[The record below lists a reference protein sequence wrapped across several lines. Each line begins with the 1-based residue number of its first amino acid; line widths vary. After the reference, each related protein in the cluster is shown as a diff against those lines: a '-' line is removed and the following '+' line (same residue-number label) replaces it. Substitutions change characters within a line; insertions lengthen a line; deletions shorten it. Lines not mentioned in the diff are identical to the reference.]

1 MSDVIAMLN
10 MTAHIARER
19 DPWLAPLP
27 EKEQLLTLLIESEI
41 IRLQV
46 WLSPLGA
53 DQKQNFLPSKKVTVR
68 RAVEE
73 KSLRTRILRTFTK
86 RQQTIPS
93 SLIKVA
99 WEHSPSLA
107 IQLAA
112 RFQQPALL
120 KEVRAFILK
129 DPASS
134 LDEPE
139 ALQMLYENG
148 LPQDV
153 GSQLKVSPELDDC
166 RAEATDCYSTFSTG
180 RLSTPSLL
188 LRSSRQT
195 IAAIRTRS
203 SMPCAQSRATQPMLC
218 SSMFRR
224 LYKHYAT
231 MLLAMCSGSSLRRPS
246 SRNCSPIRSSG
257 T

>member
-1 MSDVIAMLN
+1 MSDVIAMLH

-19 DPWLAPLP
+19 DPWLASLP
-27 EKEQLLTLLIESEI
+27 EKEQLLILLIESEI

-53 DQKQNFLPSKKVTVR
+53 DQRQNFLPSKRVTVR
-68 RAVEE
+68 LVAEE
-73 KSLRTRILRTFTK
+73 KSRGRRRFRTCTK
-86 RQQTIPS
+86 RRQTIPS
-93 SLIKVA
+93 ALIKVA

-120 KEVRAFILK
+120 REVRTFILQ
-129 DPASS
+129 DPAAA

-153 GSQLKVSPELDDC
+153 GSQLKVCLE
-166 RAEATDCYSTFSTG
+166 RVRTG
-180 RLSTPSLL
+180 T
-188 LRSSRQT
+188 
-195 IAAIRTRS
+195 A
-203 SMPCAQSRATQPMLC
+203 
-218 SSMFRR
+218 
-224 LYKHYAT
+224 H
-231 MLLAMCSGSSLRRPS
+231 
-246 SRNCSPIRSSG
+246 
-257 T
+257 